1 MKLKLNSINIHN
13 LLLLFIFIIIII
25 ILYKTKIIN
34 FDPFLS
40 TDTNTTTT
48 KYIKNDGTKLYGSL
62 FLDNLNDILIKM
74 TDPPIKYDSKR
85 VELIKYSDIL
95 L

>member
-13 LLLLFIFIIIII
+13 LFLLFIFIIIII

-34 FDPFLS
+34 FDSFVS
-40 TDTNTTTT
+40 INTNTTTT
-48 KYIKNDGTKLYGSL
+48 NYIKNDGTKLYGSL